1 MALRRQE
8 CQWSGQELY
17 GWTCGRF
24 FGAQIVSV
32 VCGINLHLRTE
43 TGGARFFCIG
53 ITNPNANHFTLY
65 LMVTKP
71 AGNLISNLTEYDFN
85 LPCLRVITHEYL
97 TIAIA
102 FFHIYWVITL
112 IMQSRDANDLEA
124 NIKRAFSA
132 HADAVVLLVDH
143 TKIGKH
149 QLYMSAPMS
158 AINYIVTDKSLPETI
173 FNTARNN
180 HVQVFEGLEFLVLE
194 SISIPKVL
202 GPNLKSH

>member
-1 MALRRQE
+1 MHDMPNRSARIVRLDVR
-8 CQWSGQELY
+8 
-17 GWTCGRF
+17 TF

-32 VCGINLHLRTE
+32 VCGINLHLHTE
-43 TGGARFFCIG
+43 TGGARFFCIS
-53 ITNPNANHFTLY
+53 IINPNANHFTLY
-65 LMVTKP
+65 LMVTKS
-71 AGNLISNLTEYDFN
+71 ASNLISNLAKHDFN
-85 LPCLRVITHEYL
+85 LLCLRVITHEHL
-97 TIAIA
+97 TIVIV
-102 FFHIYWVITL
+102 FFHIYWVVTL
-112 IMQSRDANDLEA
+112 IMQSKDANDLEA

-202 GPNLKSH
+202 GPNLKRH